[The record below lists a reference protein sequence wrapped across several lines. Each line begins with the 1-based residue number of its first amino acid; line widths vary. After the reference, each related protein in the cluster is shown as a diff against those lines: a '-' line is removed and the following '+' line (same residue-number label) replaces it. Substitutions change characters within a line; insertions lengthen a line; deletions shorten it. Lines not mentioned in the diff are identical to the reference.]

1 MQDIGNVLE
10 KTRNEK
16 QISLEQASRETNI
29 ARRYLEALETGM
41 YEVFPGEPY
50 VVGFLR
56 NYAEYLGLN
65 QNECVTLYK
74 QAKIE

>member
-10 KTRNEK
+10 KARNEK

-50 VVGFLR
+50 IIGVHSS
-56 NYAEYLGLN
+56 NNCGL
-65 QNECVTLYK
+65 LS
-74 QAKIE
+74 AFSIIS